1 MKPKPVLVF
10 RIAKAIIA
18 SCETESQLRDII
30 FFLKSP
36 QDLDK
41 AVRALETLVS
51 QDRFPKVKAVSLE
64 EKAIK
69 PEKISALVAK
79 LRNENFS
86 TREVEFLIAKVFH
99 TQIPYNK
106 VGLEKYIKKVSHNQ
120 IFEKIYNYFVLENVH
135 KQALEDPWL
144 KEMLN
149 QQEKRANEHK

>member
-10 RIAKAIIA
+10 RIARAIIG
-18 SCETESQLRDII
+18 SCETESQLRDVI

-41 AVRALETLVS
+41 VVQALETLVS
-51 QDRFPKVKAVSLE
+51 QERFPKVKAVSLE
-64 EKAIK
+64 EKAIRQ
-69 PEKISALVAK
+69 EKIPALVSK

-86 TREVEFLIAKVFH
+86 ARDLELLIAKVFH
-99 TQIPYNK
+99 TQIPSNK
-106 VGLEKYIKKVSHNQ
+106 VGLEKYVKKVSHNQ
-120 IFEKIYNYFVLENVH
+120 KFEQIYNYFMSENVR
-135 KQALEDPWL
+135 KPALEDPWL